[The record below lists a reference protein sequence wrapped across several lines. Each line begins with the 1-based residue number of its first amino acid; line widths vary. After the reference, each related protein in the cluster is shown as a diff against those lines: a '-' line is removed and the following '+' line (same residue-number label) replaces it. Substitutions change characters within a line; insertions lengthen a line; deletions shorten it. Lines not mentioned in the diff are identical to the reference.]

1 MGVYRRVFLLSHLKY
16 IERLFLRLLHVNLSS
31 SVFSRFCDVLIHS
44 VKLLI
49 VVESHLHHLYVLLNL
64 VLEISK
70 ASLQMREVTKNLN

>member
-1 MGVYRRVFLLSHLKY
+1 MSVYRRVFLLSQLGY

-31 SVFSRFCDVLIHS
+31 SVFSRFCDASIHS

-49 VVESHLHHLYVLLNL
+49 VVESQLYHLNVLLNL

-70 ASLQMREVTKNLN
+70 ASLQMREVTKNLK